1 MRLVKLGLVEWIMAI
16 AVLLL
21 LATLIGFTNYVV
33 WFIAPPPL
41 LLQVVA
47 RVISGCL
54 AVIFGCI
61 AVYGLRE

>member
-1 MRLVKLGLVEWIMAI
+1 MRLVKLGLVEWIRAI

-21 LATLIGFTNYVV
+21 LATLIGFINYVV

-41 LLQVVA
+41 LFQVVA
-47 RVISGCL
+47 RVITGCM
-54 AVIFGCI
+54 AVLVGCI